1 MADIVLQTVDLDVFG
16 GPSSLEVAVDF
27 GQTGERGSRIFAGF
41 LGPTIDLVGE
51 DILRYD
57 WYINN
62 TTGRMF
68 QYTIQPGGN
77 TLAWIEAVNLVLS
90 QYSVISTTSFTAGT
104 TTISIP
110 TNQLTTDSGTV
121 PDDYVIRYSIEGSN
135 PISSAFTYT
144 VSGGNINITVSAIE
158 YSGGSWSNLSG
169 NKDVH
174 LFITYTGT

>member
-16 GPSSLEVAVDF
+16 GPSSLQVEVDF
-27 GQTGERGSRIFAGF
+27 GQTGQRGSRIFAGF

-51 DILRYD
+51 EVLRYD

-77 TLAWIEAVNLVLS
+77 ILTWVEAVNLVLS
-90 QYSVISTTSFTAGT
+90 QYSVISTTSFTAGA
-104 TTISIP
+104 TTINIP

-121 PDDYVIRYSIEGSN
+121 PDDYVVRYSIEGSN
-135 PISSAFTYT
+135 PISSAFTYAI
-144 VSGGNINITVSAIE
+144 VGSNIAITINAIE